1 MRDAFVAVDLET
13 TGLNQDE
20 DAIIEIGAA
29 LFREGEL
36 VDTFGTLV
44 NPGRSVPE
52 RITAITGIR
61 TDDLVGAPHIHEVLG
76 ALRAFVG
83 TYPIVGHRVDF
94 DLGFLARYGVGT
106 ENLAIDTYELAA
118 VMLPTAPRY
127 NLTSLTAQLGL
138 ELEHAHRALDDAVA
152 SGKLYWALWQ
162 RILALPLETLQEIV
176 EAARNVEQW
185 SARPVFEEALRLRSQ
200 SAFTEKQRPRRATFR
215 RSSPDALFTPER
227 RPWRPLRPKA
237 ERTPLDVDALAALV
251 SEEGPL
257 ARAFPNYEHRPQ
269 QVAMLRAVARAFN
282 EDRHLMIEAPTGV
295 GKSLAYLIPSIF
307 WAVQNGE
314 RVVVST
320 ATINL
325 QDQLIQ
331 RDLPR
336 LQSALGV
343 AFEAAVVKGRSNYLC
358 PRRLTTLRRRGPTS
372 VAEVRVLAKILVWLL
387 ETDSGDKGEISL
399 RGFEENAVWARLSAE
414 DEGCTLERCNE
425 QMDGACPFYK
435 ARRAAE
441 SAHILVV
448 NHALLLADVQLG
460 SRVLPDYRYLVV
472 DEAHHLEEATTQG
485 LSFQLTQP
493 ALQRQLND
501 LGDTRR
507 GLLGDIVRS
516 TRGSV
521 PAKYFEQIEAYVQQV
536 ADSLHV
542 MELHVERYFEA
553 LRDFLRSIGAL
564 RHGEYMNQV
573 RITPKQRR
581 LAEWARVEQAWEIL
595 SQFTIGIADAM
606 NHLAR
611 GLAGLEQFD
620 VRNFEDVLSS
630 TQTAARLLEQVHHQL
645 EAFSSSPDENMIYWV
660 QVDQDGTR
668 LSLHAAP
675 LHVGPLLE
683 KYLWE
688 AKNSVVLTSATLRS
702 GGTFDYVRDR
712 LHAFEVEE
720 AVVGTPFDYENSTLI
735 YIPTDIPAPN
745 QREAYQRTV
754 ERSLIALATATG
766 GRLLGLFTSYAQLR
780 QTAQAIAPRLALGNI
795 HVFDQSDGTS
805 RQALLEGFVKAERAV
820 LLGTR
825 SFWEGVDVPGDDLSV
840 VVIVRL
846 PFAVPSDPIF
856 AARAELY
863 DNSFMQYA
871 VPDAVLRFR
880 QGFGRLIRSKL
891 DRGVVVLLDN
901 RVITKRYG
909 QVFLD
914 SLPGCTV
921 RRGRLADLPQVAA
934 AWIANEPLPR

>member
-20 DAIIEIGAA
+20 DEIIEIGAA

-52 RITAITGIR
+52 RITAITGIH
-61 TDDLVGAPHIHEVLG
+61 TEDLVGAPHIHQVLDD
-76 ALRAFVG
+76 LRAFIG
-83 TYPIVGHRVDF
+83 EHPIVGHRVDF
-94 DLGFLARYGVGT
+94 DLGFLARYDLGT
-106 ENLAIDTYELAA
+106 HNVAIDTYELAS

-138 ELEHAHRALDDAVA
+138 ELEHAHRALDDTIAT
-152 SGKLYWALWQ
+152 GKLYWALWQ
-162 RILALPLETLQEIV
+162 RILDLPLPTLREIV
-176 EAARNVEQW
+176 EAAHNVEAW
-185 SARPVFEEALRLRSQ
+185 SARVVFEEALKLRGK
-200 SAFTEKQRPRRATFR
+200 SAFTEKTRRAPVSL
-215 RSSPDALFTPER
+215 RSLQSALFMPDR
-227 RPWRPLRPKA
+227 QPWRPLRPKA
-237 ERTPLDVDALAALV
+237 ERTPLDVDALAALIG
-251 SEEGPL
+251 EDGPL

-269 QVAMLRAVARAFN
+269 QVTMLRAVARAFN

-295 GKSLAYLIPSIF
+295 GKSLAYLIPAIY

-314 RVVVST
+314 RVIVST

-325 QDQLIQ
+325 QDQLIN
-331 RDLPR
+331 RDLPLLR
-336 LQSALGV
+336 QALGV
-343 AFEAAVVKGRSNYLC
+343 DFEAVVLKGRSNYLC
-358 PRRLTTLRRRGPTS
+358 PRRLMNLRRRGPTS
-372 VAEVRVLAKILVWLL
+372 AAELRVLAKILVWLL
-387 ETDSGDKGEISL
+387 DTDSGDKGAISL

-414 DEGCTLERCNE
+414 DDGCTLERCGE
-425 QMDGACPFYK
+425 QMGGTCPFYK

-441 SAHILVV
+441 SAHIIVV

-460 SRVLPDYRYLVV
+460 SRVLPDYRYLVI
-472 DEAHHLEEATTQG
+472 DEAHHLEDATTKG
-485 LSFQLTQP
+485 LSFQITQA

-501 LGDTRR
+501 LGDAKR
-507 GLLGDIVRS
+507 GLLGDILRS

-521 PAKYFEQIEAYVQQV
+521 PAKYYEQIEAYVQKV
-536 ADSLHV
+536 ADSLRV
-542 MELHVERYFEA
+542 MGVHVERYFET
-553 LRDFLRSIGAL
+553 LRDFLRSVGAL
-564 RHGEYMNQV
+564 RPGEYMNQV

-581 LAEWARVEQAWEIL
+581 LAEWARVEQAWEVL
-595 SQFTIGIADAM
+595 SRFTLAIADAM
-606 NHLAR
+606 AHLAR
-611 GLAGLEQFD
+611 GLGGLEEFD
-620 VRNFEDVLSS
+620 VRNFDDLLSS
-630 TQTAARLLEQVHHQL
+630 TQTAARLLEQVHRQL
-645 EAFSSSPDENMIYWV
+645 EAFSVAPEENTIYWV

-668 LSLHAAP
+668 LSIHAAP

-683 KYLWE
+683 EHLWN
-688 AKNSVVLTSATLRS
+688 AKNSVVLTSATLRT
-702 GGTFDYVRDR
+702 GGTFDYVRER
-712 LHAFEVEE
+712 LNAFEVED
-720 AVVGTPFDYENSTLI
+720 AVVGTPFDYEKSTLI

-745 QREAYQRTV
+745 QREEYQRTV
-754 ERSLIALATATG
+754 ERSLIELATATD

-780 QTAQAIAPRLALGNI
+780 QTAQAITPRLALGDI
-795 HVFDQSDGTS
+795 LVFDQSDGSS
-805 RQALLEGFVKAERAV
+805 RQALLDGFVQAERAV

-825 SFWEGVDVPGDDLSV
+825 SFWEGVDVPGEDLSV

-846 PFAVPSDPIF
+846 PFAVPSDPVF

-880 QGFGRLIRSKL
+880 QGFGRLIRSKR

-909 QVFLD
+909 QVFLE

-921 RRGRLADLPQVAA
+921 QRGRLADLPRVAA
-934 AWIANEPLPR
+934 AWIAEA

>member
-1 MRDAFVAVDLET
+1 MRDAFVALDLET
-13 TGLNQDE
+13 TGLNQAQD
-20 DAIIEIGAA
+20 DIIEIGAA

-52 RITAITGIR
+52 RITAITGIH
-61 TDDLVGAPHIHEVLG
+61 TDDLIGAPHIHEVLG
-76 ALRAFVG
+76 DLRRFVG
-83 TYPIVGHRVDF
+83 GYPLVGHRVDF
-94 DLGFLARYGVGT
+94 DLGFLARYDVGV
-106 ENLAIDTYELAA
+106 NNVAVDTYELAS
-118 VMLPTAPRY
+118 VLLPTAPRY

-138 ELEHAHRALDDAVA
+138 ELEHAHRALDDTIAT
-152 SGKLYWALWQ
+152 GKLYWALWQ
-162 RILALPLETLQEIV
+162 RILALPLATLQEIV
-176 EAARNVEQW
+176 EAARNVEEW
-185 SARPVFEEALRLRSQ
+185 SAGVVFQEALSLRSKT
-200 SAFTEKQRPRRATFR
+200 ALTEKQASPATFH
-215 RSSPDALFTPER
+215 RSAPDALFTPDR
-227 RPWRPLRPKA
+227 QPWHTLRPNPVHL
-237 ERTPLDVDALAALV
+237 PLDEDALAALV
-251 SEEGPL
+251 EEDGPL
-257 ARAFPNYEHRPQ
+257 ARAFPNYEYRPQ
-269 QVAMLRAVARAFN
+269 QVTMLREVTRAFN
-282 EDRHLMIEAPTGV
+282 QDQHLMVEAPTGV
-295 GKSLAYLIPSIF
+295 GKSLAYLIPAIH

-314 RVVVST
+314 RVIVST

-325 QDQLIQ
+325 QDQLIN
-331 RDLPR
+331 RDLPLLR
-336 LQSALGV
+336 QALGV
-343 AFEAAVVKGRSNYLC
+343 EFEAAVVKGRSNYLC
-358 PRRLTTLRRRGPTS
+358 PRRLMTLRRRGPTS
-372 VAEVRVLAKILVWLL
+372 VAELRVLAKILVWLR
-387 ETDSGDKGEISL
+387 ETDSGDKSEISL

-414 DEGCTLERCNE
+414 DEGCTLERCGN
-425 QMDGACPFYK
+425 QMGGACPFYK

-448 NHALLLADVQLG
+448 NHALLLADVHLG
-460 SRVLPDYRYLVV
+460 SRVLPDYRYVVV
-472 DEAHHLEEATTQG
+472 DEAHHLEDATTNG
-485 LSFQLTQP
+485 LSFQITQS

-501 LGDTRR
+501 LGDVRR
-507 GLLGDIVRS
+507 GLLGDIIRS

-521 PAKYFEQIEAYVQQV
+521 PADYFEQIEAYVQKVAASLQV
-536 ADSLHV
+536 MGV
-542 MELHVERYFEA
+542 HVERYFET

-564 RHGEYMNQV
+564 RAGEYVNHV

-581 LAEWARVEQAWEIL
+581 LAEWARVEQAWEVL
-595 SQFTIGIADAM
+595 SRFTLEIAEAM
-606 NHLAR
+606 SRLAR

-620 VRNFEDVLSS
+620 VRNFDDLLSS
-630 TQTAARLLEQVHHQL
+630 TQTAARLLEQVHRQL
-645 EAFSSSPDENMIYWV
+645 EAFSATPDENTIYWA

-668 LSLHAAP
+668 LSIHTAP

-683 KYLWE
+683 EHLWE
-688 AKNSVVLTSATLRS
+688 AKNSVILTSATLRT
-702 GGTFDYVRDR
+702 GGTFDYVRER
-712 LHAFEVEE
+712 LNAFEVEE
-720 AVVGTPFDYENSTLI
+720 AVVGTPFDYKKSTLI

-745 QREAYQRTV
+745 QRDEYQRTV
-754 ERSLIALATATG
+754 ERSLIELATATD

-780 QTAQAIAPRLALGNI
+780 QTAQTIAPRLALGDI

-805 RQALLEGFVKAERAV
+805 RQALLEGFVKTERAV

-856 AARAELY
+856 AARSELY

-880 QGFGRLIRSKL
+880 QGFGRLIRSKR

-934 AWIANEPLPR
+934 AWIAGEPLPG